1 MEQQTRGVS
10 AGREDEAL
18 DPDTEQRARVLRSE
32 IEQTREELTETVEA
46 IQERLRP
53 ANVVASAASAT
64 TEKVKNMAYNA
75 ADRADEWMDRS
86 GTSGFVDRI
95 KANPFPLALTI
106 VGAAWMMAGSG
117 SRSERSSYARRDR
130 AEDYPSPRD
139 HRAEGYAGGD
149 YASTGYTARSEPAR
163 YGRTPA
169 GASVGD
175 MVGQTRQRVK
185 QTGQRMKTMVR
196 EYPLAVSAAAMI
208 VGASLGMV
216 APETEKE
223 NELMG
228 EARDTAIER
237 AQEAASTAV
246 GKVKEATADV
256 VTRTVMGE

>member
-10 AGREDEAL
+10 AEREDEAL
-18 DPDTEQRARVLRSE
+18 DPETEQRARVLRSE

-53 ANVVASAASAT
+53 GNVVASAASAT

-75 ADRADEWMDRS
+75 ADRADEWLDRS
-86 GTSGFVDRI
+86 GTAGFFDRVT
-95 KANPFPLALTI
+95 ANPLPLALTI
-106 VGAAWMMAGSG
+106 VGAAWMVAGSG
-117 SRSERSSYARRDR
+117 SRSQGSYPRRD
-130 AEDYPSPRD
+130 ASEDYPSRQYSSRGSRSDEYP
-139 HRAEGYAGGD
+139 GGD
-149 YASTGYTARSEPAR
+149 YATTGYSARTATAR
-163 YGRTPA
+163 YGRS
-169 GASVGD
+169 GSGESVGD
-175 MVGQTRQRVK
+175 MVGR
-185 QTGQRMKTMVR
+185 TGQRMKTMVR
-196 EYPLAVSAAAMI
+196 DYPLAVGAAALI